1 MLERSH
7 DRRSDTFVGV
17 FPLLTR
23 WEPSTWGALGIFLQF
38 CSMIS
43 GDVFFF
49 FFGEEKARVNKEQ
62 MTRNKRKK
70 KERRE
75 MIERRERRREVLVV
89 FCGGGHDHNVLFLY
103 PQHRIRAAS
112 GVHFLPL
119 R

>member
-43 GDVFFF
+43 GDV
-49 FFGEEKARVNKEQ
+49 GDV
-62 MTRNKRKK
+62 
-70 KERRE
+70 
-75 MIERRERRREVLVV
+75 
-89 FCGGGHDHNVLFLY
+89 GD
-103 PQHRIRAAS
+103 
-112 GVHFLPL
+112 
-119 R
+119 